1 MQFEFERGL
10 PHFRDTSALSFS
22 LGKEVGCLVIKAF
35 HDKHDDIAEDDD
47 DDDDIVE
54 DGDDD
59 DDDDDATAG
68 AYDFDAWAGARQFH
82 DDDCDE
88 LNDHYVI

>member
-1 MQFEFERGL
+1 MQFEFERRL
-10 PHFRDTSALSFS
+10 PHFRDMSALSFS

-47 DDDDIVE
+47 DDDINDI
-54 DGDDD
+54 DDAD

-68 AYDFDAWAGARQFH
+68 ANDFDA
-82 DDDCDE
+82 
-88 LNDHYVI
+88 

>member
-35 HDKHDDIAEDDD
+35 HDKHDDIADDD
-47 DDDDIVE
+47 DDEENNIK
-54 DGDDD
+54 
-59 DDDDDATAG
+59 
-68 AYDFDAWAGARQFH
+68 
-82 DDDCDE
+82 
-88 LNDHYVI
+88 